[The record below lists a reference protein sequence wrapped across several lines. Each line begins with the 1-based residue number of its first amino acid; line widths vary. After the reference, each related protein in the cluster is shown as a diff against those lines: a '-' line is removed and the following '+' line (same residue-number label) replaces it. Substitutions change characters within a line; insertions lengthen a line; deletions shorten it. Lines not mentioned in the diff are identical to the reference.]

1 MAEKEIELPAVVVGG
16 KKDKEPVTV
25 DIPNIGIVE
34 FPSSMSNAEIEAAIV
49 KMTTPRSTTEELS
62 RQLGLTARAGITG
75 VAGLP
80 LLAGDALNTLYNML
94 SKGNTAAENY
104 VRGLVGVEQS
114 AKPSQLPMAS
124 RSAQNLMTQI
134 GLPEPET
141 KQERIIQDITSAVS
155 GVGGTAKLAQALA
168 PKAAG
173 TQMLTSNIP
182 LQVVGGVGGAG
193 AAGAGREYADA
204 GMGGQLG
211 LSLLGGVLAPTT
223 VAVGVPVAARTA
235 TNIVRPF
242 TQGGREA
249 ITGKILNQLSA
260 NPELAVARMGSYKQP
275 VAGYTPTTAQASRD
289 IGLISA
295 EQGIRGLDIEGMF
308 AKQASQANKART
320 VILDKMAKDKETIA
334 NVITKRDELTAPI
347 RERAFA
353 NSIATPEQ
361 FQSGITLIAEKK
373 INDILQTPAGK
384 RDTVISAMQDA
395 RNMIRRASTP
405 EELYEIRKD
414 LRAAERG
421 LLDRADKGGASASS
435 FKAANSQL
443 KEVIRAVDDTI
454 EAAAPEYKDYLK
466 KYSVISKEIDRMNEL
481 QGIKSKVM
489 TTIPDPIN
497 DDLFMLSQAG
507 FAKAVRNLPEDTN
520 IPKGQRIA
528 LQKISKDLDD
538 GVLGRATKPAGSDT
552 FKNMTTANIIGGIIG
567 KNVFGD
573 VPQVLQKVTAPMN
586 WIYNGTDDQIR
597 NLLVESMLDPK
608 LASRLMSTASV
619 VTIEPLSK
627 ELQRKAINLGYGAAF
642 GLTKE

>member
-1 MAEKEIELPAVVVGG
+1 MPKYEVTIPDLGKFEVNSPKELSEDEVYRIAVAQATQQTSGEG
-16 KKDKEPVTV
+16 
-25 DIPNIGIVE
+25 
-34 FPSSMSNAEIEAAIV
+34 
-49 KMTTPRSTTEELS
+49 ELS

-114 AKPSQLPMAS
+114 ATPSQLPMAS
-124 RSAQNLMTQI
+124 RSAQTLMTEA
-134 GLPEPET
+134 GLPEPRG
-141 KQERIIQDITSAVS
+141 KQERVVQDIASSMA
-155 GVGGTAKLAQALA
+155 GIGGATKLAQTLA
-168 PKAAG
+168 PTAVG
-173 TQMLTSNIP
+173 TQMLSSNIP
-182 LQVVGGVGGAG
+182 LQVAGAVGGSG
-193 AAGAGREYADA
+193 AAGLGREEGV
-204 GMGGQLG
+204 GMAGQLG
-211 LSLLGGVLAPTT
+211 LGVLGGVLAPST
-223 VAVGVPVAARTA
+223 VAVGVPLTARTVG
-235 TNIVRPF
+235 NVVRPF
-242 TQGGREA
+242 TQAGREA
-249 ITGKILNQLSA
+249 ITGRVLTQLADDPTQAMS
-260 NPELAVARMGSYKQP
+260 RMGTYTPP

-295 EQGIRGLDIEGMF
+295 EQGIRGLDVEGLF

-320 VILDKMAKDKETIA
+320 VILDRMAKDKDTIA
-334 NVITKRDELTAPI
+334 NVITKRDELTTPI

-384 RDTVISAMQDA
+384 RDTVISAMEDA
-395 RNMIRRASTP
+395 RNMIRRASNP
-405 EELYEIRKD
+405 QELYEIRKD

-421 LLDRADKGGASASS
+421 LLDRADKGGASSSS

-466 KYSVISKEIDRMNEL
+466 KYSVISREIDRMTEL
-481 QGIKSKVM
+481 QGIKGKVL

-507 FAKAVRNLPEDTN
+507 FAKAVRNLPEKTD
-520 IPKGQRIA
+520 IPKGQRLA

-567 KNVFGD
+567 KSMFGE

-586 WIYNGTDDQIR
+586 WLYNGTDDQIR
-597 NLLVESMLDPK
+597 NLLVEAMLDPK

>member
-1 MAEKEIELPAVVVGG
+1 MAEEKKEIELPAVVVGG
-16 KKDKEPVTV
+16 TKDKEPVTV
-25 DIPNIGIVE
+25 DVPNIGVVE

-62 RQLGLTARAGITG
+62 RQLGLTTRAGVTG

-80 LLAGDALNTLYNML
+80 LLAGDALNTLYNMI
-94 SKGNTAAENY
+94 SQ
-104 VRGLVGVEQS
+104 GVE
-114 AKPSQLPMAS
+114 KGTGIVMGQLPMAS
-124 RSAQNLMTQI
+124 QSAQQLMTKA
-134 GLPEPET
+134 GLPTPET
-141 KQERIIQDITSAVS
+141 KQERIVQDISSAMA
-155 GVGGTAKLAQALA
+155 GVGGTAKLAQAIA
-168 PKAAG
+168 PRAAG
-173 TQMLTSNIP
+173 TEMLTSNIP
-182 LQVVGGVGGAG
+182 LQVSGAIGGAG

-204 GMGGQLG
+204 GMGGQIG
-211 LSLLGGVLAPTT
+211 LSLLGGMVAPTT
-223 VAVGVPVAARTA
+223 ATVGIPLATRTA

-249 ITGKILNQLSA
+249 ITGKILNQLA
-260 NPELAVARMGSYKQP
+260 DNPELAISRMGTYKAP
-275 VAGYTPTTAQASRD
+275 VSGYSPTAAQASRD

-295 EQGIRGLDIEGMF
+295 EQGIRGLDVEGAF
-308 AKQASQANKART
+308 ARQASQANKART
-320 VILDKMAKDKETIA
+320 LILDKMAKDKETIA
-334 NVITKRDELTAPI
+334 NVITKRDELTTPI

-353 NSIATPEQ
+353 NSTVTPEQ

-384 RDTVISAMQDA
+384 RDSVISVMEDA

-414 LRAAERG
+414 LRIAREG
-421 LLDRADKGGASASS
+421 KLDRADKGGASASA
-435 FKAANSQL
+435 FKAAASQL

-466 KYSVISKEIDRMNEL
+466 KYAVISKEIDRMNEL
-481 QGIKSKVM
+481 QGIKAKV
-489 TTIPDPIN
+489 TSTIPDPIN

-507 FAKAVRNLPEDTN
+507 FAKAVRSLPEKTD

-528 LQKISKDLDD
+528 LEKISKDLDE

-552 FKNMTTANIIGGIIG
+552 FKNMSTANIIGGMIG

-573 VPQVLQKVTAPMN
+573 IPQVLQKVASPMN

-597 NLLVESMLDPK
+597 TLLVEAMLDPK
-608 LASRLMSTASV
+608 LASKLMSKASV
-619 VTIEPLSK
+619 VTVEPLSK

>member
-1 MAEKEIELPAVVVGG
+1 
-16 KKDKEPVTV
+16 
-25 DIPNIGIVE
+25 
-34 FPSSMSNAEIEAAIV
+34 
-49 KMTTPRSTTEELS
+49 
-62 RQLGLTARAGITG
+62 
-75 VAGLP
+75 
-80 LLAGDALNTLYNML
+80 
-94 SKGNTAAENY
+94 
-104 VRGLVGVEQS
+104 
-114 AKPSQLPMAS
+114 
-124 RSAQNLMTQI
+124 
-134 GLPEPET
+134 
-141 KQERIIQDITSAVS
+141 
-155 GVGGTAKLAQALA
+155 
-168 PKAAG
+168 
-173 TQMLTSNIP
+173 
-182 LQVVGGVGGAG
+182 
-193 AAGAGREYADA
+193 
-204 GMGGQLG
+204 
-211 LSLLGGVLAPTT
+211 
-223 VAVGVPVAARTA
+223 
-235 TNIVRPF
+235 
-242 TQGGREA
+242 
-249 ITGKILNQLSA
+249 
-260 NPELAVARMGSYKQP
+260 
-275 VAGYTPTTAQASRD
+275 
-289 IGLISA
+289 
-295 EQGIRGLDIEGMF
+295 
-308 AKQASQANKART
+308 
-320 VILDKMAKDKETIA
+320 MAKDKETIA

-384 RDTVISAMQDA
+384 RDTVISAMEDA
-395 RNMIRRASTP
+395 RKMIRRASTP

-520 IPKGQRIA
+520 IPKGQRLA

>member
-1 MAEKEIELPAVVVGG
+1 MPKYEVTIPDLGKFEVNSPKDLTEDEAYRIAVAEATKQTGG
-16 KKDKEPVTV
+16 D
-25 DIPNIGIVE
+25 G
-34 FPSSMSNAEIEAAIV
+34 
-49 KMTTPRSTTEELS
+49 ELS

-80 LLAGDALNTLYNML
+80 LLAGDALNNLYNMI
-94 SKGNTAAENY
+94 SQGVQKGT
-104 VRGLVGVEQS
+104 GVNIG
-114 AKPSQLPMAS
+114 QLPMAS
-124 RSAQNLMTQI
+124 QSAQQLMTDV
-134 GLPEPET
+134 GLPEPRG
-141 KQERIIQDITSAVS
+141 KQERVVQDIASSMA
-155 GVGGTAKLAQALA
+155 GVGGAAKLAQTLA
-168 PKAAG
+168 PTAVG
-173 TQMLTSNIP
+173 TKMLSENIP
-182 LQVVGGVGGAG
+182 VQIAGALGGAG
-193 AAGAGREYADA
+193 AASLGREEGV
-204 GMGGQLG
+204 GMLGQLG
-211 LSLLGGVLAPTT
+211 LGAAGGILAPSSLGTSAQLGAR
-223 VAVGVPVAARTA
+223 AVREAVK
-235 TNIVRPF
+235 PF
-242 TQGGREA
+242 TQSGREV
-249 ITGKILNQLSA
+249 ITGNVLRQLSD
-260 NPELAVARMGSYKQP
+260 NPERAIARMEGYVPP
-275 VAGYTPTTAQASRD
+275 VKGYTPTTAQASRD

-295 EQGIRGLDIEGMF
+295 EQGIRGLDIEGAF
-308 AKQASQANKART
+308 AKQASEANKART
-320 VILDKMAKDKETIA
+320 VILDRIAKDKDTIA
-334 NVITKRDELTAPI
+334 NVITKRDDLTRPI

-373 INDILQTPAGK
+373 INDILNTPAGK

-421 LLDRADKGGASASS
+421 LLDRADKGGASASA

-481 QGIKSKVM
+481 QGFKAKV
-489 TTIPDPIN
+489 TSTIPDPIN

-520 IPKGQRIA
+520 IPKGQRLA
-528 LQKISKDLDD
+528 LEKISKDLDE

-552 FKNMTTANIIGGIIG
+552 FKNMSTANLIGGIIG
-567 KNVFGD
+567 KQMFGE
-573 VPQVLQKVTAPMN
+573 VSPALSKVTAPLN
-586 WIYNGTDDQIR
+586 WLFNGTDDQIR
-597 NLLVESMLDPK
+597 ALLVDAMLDPK
-608 LASRLMSTASV
+608 LASRLMTKASV
-619 VTIEPLSK
+619 VTVEPLSK

>member
-1 MAEKEIELPAVVVGG
+1 ME
-16 KKDKEPVTV
+16 
-25 DIPNIGIVE
+25 
-34 FPSSMSNAEIEAAIV
+34 
-49 KMTTPRSTTEELS
+49 
-62 RQLGLTARAGITG
+62 
-75 VAGLP
+75 
-80 LLAGDALNTLYNML
+80 
-94 SKGNTAAENY
+94 
-104 VRGLVGVEQS
+104 
-114 AKPSQLPMAS
+114 
-124 RSAQNLMTQI
+124 
-134 GLPEPET
+134 
-141 KQERIIQDITSAVS
+141 
-155 GVGGTAKLAQALA
+155 
-168 PKAAG
+168 
-173 TQMLTSNIP
+173 
-182 LQVVGGVGGAG
+182 
-193 AAGAGREYADA
+193 
-204 GMGGQLG
+204 
-211 LSLLGGVLAPTT
+211 
-223 VAVGVPVAARTA
+223 
-235 TNIVRPF
+235 
-242 TQGGREA
+242 
-249 ITGKILNQLSA
+249 
-260 NPELAVARMGSYKQP
+260 
-275 VAGYTPTTAQASRD
+275 
-289 IGLISA
+289 
-295 EQGIRGLDIEGMF
+295 
-308 AKQASQANKART
+308 
-320 VILDKMAKDKETIA
+320 
-334 NVITKRDELTAPI
+334 
-347 RERAFA
+347 
-353 NSIATPEQ
+353 
-361 FQSGITLIAEKK
+361 
-373 INDILQTPAGK
+373 
-384 RDTVISAMQDA
+384 DA
-395 RNMIRRASTP
+395 RKMIRRASTP

-520 IPKGQRIA
+520 IPKGQRLA